1 MTIFNARGHYS
12 VENEVRFCGE
22 RYMLC
27 MDQDLNVTA
36 SDLYLEC
43 DEVAEGRF
51 DPELGIVFNS
61 GPDFDWSEFEQDLDR
76 MFAALE
82 KEMSQAGLPV

>member
-36 SDLYLEC
+36 SGVLPFYQKWLTTTS
-43 DEVAEGRF
+43 ARASWQANR
-51 DPELGIVFNS
+51 I
-61 GPDFDWSEFEQDLDR
+61 WSLSEPP
-76 MFAALE
+76 ATAV
-82 KEMSQAGLPV
+82 SV